1 MSMTLGAD
9 KKSTP
14 IGPNFANGNYARMFA
29 HAIEVLDEWYDDIV
43 DSVQGDEDQE
53 EESKAIRM
61 LLIDAKSTFIQGT
74 PVDGISGPMQAKDF
88 KAAVALVIRGFMF
101 DYLTRPV
108 RTPSQE
114 MLETMV
120 RLAIVNDWLVDVDND
135 SEITAN

>member
-29 HAIEVLDEWYDDIV
+29 DAIEVLDEWYDDIV
-43 DSVQGDEDQE
+43 DSVQGDKDQE

-61 LLIDAKSTFIQGT
+61 LLIDAKSTFIQGI
-74 PVDGISGPMQAKDF
+74 PVDGISGPMQAKEL
-88 KAAVALVIRGFMF
+88 KTAVALVLRGFMF
-101 DYLTRPV
+101 DYVVRPL

-114 MLETMV
+114 MLESIV
-120 RLAIVNDWLVDVDND
+120 RLTVVNDWLVDVDND